1 MTKAQSGHC
10 IWITGASSGIG
21 KAVAHA
27 YAAAGHTVAASAR
40 SRDALDTLAEEGA
53 HLPGKIMPVPLDVT
67 DKNAAE
73 AAVERIETTIAP
85 IATAILN
92 AGIYLPVDAAAEFDP
107 APYLRSMDVNYNGT
121 VHCLLPAIRQMLTRQ
136 SGHVVIVSSVTGY
149 GGLPTSA
156 AYGPT
161 KAALINLAQSIKFD
175 LDPHGIKT
183 SIVCPGFVDTPA
195 TETNAFPMP
204 FLVPTDIAAQRI
216 VDGIAAGKF
225 EITFPRRFTFAL
237 KFLNMLP
244 YRLYFPIV
252 RRMTGW
258 S

>member
-1 MTKAQSGHC
+1 MTDVEADHC

-21 KAVAHA
+21 KAVALA
-27 YAAAGHTVAASAR
+27 YAKAGYTIAASAR
-40 SRDALDTLAEEGA
+40 SQDALETLATEA
-53 HLPGKIMPVPLDVT
+53 SDMPGTIIPVPLDVT
-67 DKNAAE
+67 DRDAAK
-73 AAVERIETTIAP
+73 AAVEQIERMIAP
-85 IATAILN
+85 ITTVILN
-92 AGIYLPVDAAAEFDP
+92 AGIYLPVDLSAEFDP
-107 APYLRSMDVNYNGT
+107 APYLNSMAVNYHGT
-121 VHCLLPAIRQMLTRQ
+121 VHCLLPVTQRMLSRQ
-136 SGHVVIVSSVTGY
+136 SGHIVIVSSVTGY

-161 KAALINLAQSIKFD
+161 KAALINLAESIKFD
-175 LDPHGIKT
+175 LDPHGIRT

-195 TETNAFPMP
+195 TESNAFPMP
-204 FLVPTDIAAQRI
+204 FLVPTETAAQCI

-244 YRLYFPIV
+244 YRLYFPII

-258 S
+258 G